1 MKIGFFHA
9 GITDVAG
16 FRDDDDDAGVDHRDF
31 FMLRPFDLKGTTE
44 KTASGVLYVM
54 TLSSP

>member
-16 FRDDDDDAGVDHRDF
+16 FRDDDEEAGVDQRDF
-31 FMLRPFDLKGTTE
+31 FMLRPFDLKGTIWET
-44 KTASGVLYVM
+44 TASKPQGI
-54 TLSSP
+54 LSKIL